1 MICCCSQIPV
11 PSLIREFCDFSRGFL
26 WCQSYTEEIRE
37 YFYGV
42 LIHSSDFQT
51 SEQGIKCCPMNINW
65 YTTYYVR
72 EIWHNINT
80 QMKHSNTETNY
91 CLDIKTVSK
100 KNSYNFDI
108 VIVTLVGS
116 FWQIIISYCKFLMPR
131 PLKWGIVVVASTIIL
146 PRDICDILF
155 FGNNGAPARL
165 CQTYTDHIG

>member
-1 MICCCSQIPV
+1 MRKQKLMQQLLGVVLLYFFMICCCSQIPV

-100 KNSYNFDI
+100 KKQLQLWHSHCDFSMLILANYYFI
-108 VIVTLVGS
+108 L
-116 FWQIIISYCKFLMPR
+116 QISHAKPFKMRYSSSQYHNPI
-131 PLKWGIVVVASTIIL
+131 
-146 PRDICDILF
+146 
-155 FGNNGAPARL
+155 
-165 CQTYTDHIG
+165 

>member
-100 KNSYNFDI
+100 KKQLQLWHSHCDFSMLILANYYFI
-108 VIVTLVGS
+108 L
-116 FWQIIISYCKFLMPR
+116 QISHAKTFKMRYSC
-131 PLKWGIVVVASTIIL
+131 SQYEIL
-146 PRDICDILF
+146 SRDIHENTKNYLF
-155 FGNNGAPARL
+155 VNSPVL
-165 CQTYTDHIG
+165 